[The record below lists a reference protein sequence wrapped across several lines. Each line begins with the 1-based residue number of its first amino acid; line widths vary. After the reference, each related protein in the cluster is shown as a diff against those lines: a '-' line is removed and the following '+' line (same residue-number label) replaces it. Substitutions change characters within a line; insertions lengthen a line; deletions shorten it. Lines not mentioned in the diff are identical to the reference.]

1 MKTCSV
7 RLKRRNQYLSDNRE
21 TNDKHNSLY
30 ALSTMNNIFHDKLK
44 LVVEFRRAELHV
56 MNLDYYSSFLTI
68 LKPSFSVSSLLLSSR
83 LLRQT
88 S

>member
-7 RLKRRNQYLSDNRE
+7 RLKCHSQYLSDNRE

-30 ALSTMNNIFHDKLK
+30 ALSAMNNIFHDKLE

-56 MNLDYYSSFLTI
+56 LNLDYYSSFFDNSQAI
-68 LKPSFSVSSLLLSSR
+68 FFS
-83 LLRQT
+83 Q
-88 S
+88 

>member
-7 RLKRRNQYLSDNRE
+7 RLKCCNQYLSDIRE

-30 ALSTMNNIFHDKLK
+30 ALSTMNNVFPDKLE
-44 LVVEFRRAELHV
+44 LVVEFTKAELHA

-68 LKPSFSVSSLLLSSR
+68 PKPSFSVSNLLLSSR